1 MKLTGREK
9 QIQIKASLDFLES
22 FKDNNS
28 HKIKKMKLKN
38 QEIAGLKRGLFAA
51 MGSIQGAT
59 PDKAREIATQAITD
73 LKKKLSGVDTDKR
86 YLDALTLTLNDNIA
100 MSEKLQKEAQD
111 FDKLSEDAARLQK
124 EELIQPFHE
133 CLKIAVGILDE
144 QNQL

>member
-28 HKIKKMKLKN
+28 HKIKKMKLTN
-38 QEIAGLKRGLFAA
+38 QEIAELKRGLFAA
-51 MGSIQGAT
+51 MASIQDAS
-59 PDKAREIATQAITD
+59 PDKAREVATQAITD
-73 LKKKLSGVDTDKR
+73 LKKTLSGFDTEKR

-111 FDKLSEDAARLQK
+111 FDKLSDDAARLQK
-124 EELIQPFHE
+124 EELIQPFQE

-144 QNQL
+144 QKQL